1 MFIQVDS
8 LSKTFISHH
17 QKTKVLND
25 VSLAIPQGS
34 IYGIIGRSGAG
45 KSTLLR
51 CLNGLERAD
60 TGRVFFQ
67 KKDLM
72 SLSQKDLRQARH
84 DMGMIFQNFQLLK
97 RRTALE
103 NVLLPLEFF
112 KHSQQESLSKARKCL
127 NIVGLSEKEQ
137 AYPSQLS
144 GGQAQRVAIAR
155 ALALETKVLLC
166 DEPTSA
172 LDPKTSKDILSL
184 LMTLNQ
190 TLGLTIVF
198 ITHDLSI
205 VRDICTHVAVMEKGE
220 ILESGNVESV
230 FSSPKTALTRDYV
243 QSLFN
248 SRVPQIIKERLSENA
263 SSKTSEVA
271 FRLVFSG
278 RNSQKPVISDLAQE
292 LGISVS
298 IAGGALDHL
307 GHSTYGTLV
316 ITVPHEKETCSQ
328 VKSYLEARQIN
339 VELLGYLA

>member
-1 MFIQVDS
+1 
-8 LSKTFISHH
+8 
-17 QKTKVLND
+17 
-25 VSLAIPQGS
+25 
-34 IYGIIGRSGAG
+34 
-45 KSTLLR
+45 
-51 CLNGLERAD
+51 
-60 TGRVFFQ
+60 
-67 KKDLM
+67 
-72 SLSQKDLRQARH
+72 
-84 DMGMIFQNFQLLK
+84 
-97 RRTALE
+97 
-103 NVLLPLEFF
+103 
-112 KHSQQESLSKARKCL
+112 
-127 NIVGLSEKEQ
+127 
-137 AYPSQLS
+137 
-144 GGQAQRVAIAR
+144 
-155 ALALETKVLLC
+155 VLLC